1 MDTCAEKSYAA
12 AAIAVAICTTLTR
25 AEQFYDKIL
34 FFKVFV
40 VLTIV
45 KIWRSFL
52 LLAIR
57 WVVSLGLVSV
67 ADGV

>member
-25 AEQFYDKIL
+25 AEQFYDDKIL

-45 KIWRSFL
+45 KI
-52 LLAIR
+52 
-57 WVVSLGLVSV
+57 
-67 ADGV
+67 

>member
-1 MDTCAEKSYAA
+1 MSKITLMDTCAEKSYAA

-45 KIWRSFL
+45 KI
-52 LLAIR
+52 
-57 WVVSLGLVSV
+57 
-67 ADGV
+67 